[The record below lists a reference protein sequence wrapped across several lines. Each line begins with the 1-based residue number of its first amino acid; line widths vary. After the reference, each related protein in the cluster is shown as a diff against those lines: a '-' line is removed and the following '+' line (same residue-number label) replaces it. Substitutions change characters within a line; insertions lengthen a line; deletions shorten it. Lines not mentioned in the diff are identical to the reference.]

1 MNRRS
6 LMWTTIAVLACV
18 ALGGA
23 LWYRSVTA
31 SPAGVMTFAGDVR
44 ADVVTVRAPAIAK
57 PVPDYTVGIPKPAGA
72 APSASK
78 RPTPAMPSNQPTISG
93 PLAAVYVSAG
103 DHVKTGQPLAQLDT
117 MLLQLGLQQAQTAS
131 AKAHADVPVMTDNLA
146 TLNSAAGKLATAK
159 GQLSTAKAKLLA
171 GRAQLVAQLAQLEQL
186 AAHLPPGPL
195 PPGQPNPAVL
205 IPQLKAALAQL
216 DAGQAQLNTAAGKL
230 ATASSQLSTAK
241 RQLSNARDLLRILA
255 DAQDIGV
262 AVAQLRLS
270 QATILSPVE
279 GVVLEARRAGEI
291 AMVNAPI
298 VRIRPD
304 GAREVDTYLTS
315 DQLAKVKVGTPVEVT
330 YDSAPGVIVR
340 GSVARIAGFSA
351 VPPTSFPT
359 DIVHMTR
366 ATRVTVSLEGSSTVP
381 YGTPV
386 DVTIRTE

>member
-1 MNRRS
+1 
-6 LMWTTIAVLACV
+6 
-18 ALGGA
+18 
-23 LWYRSVTA
+23 
-31 SPAGVMTFAGDVR
+31 
-44 ADVVTVRAPAIAK
+44 
-57 PVPDYTVGIPKPAGA
+57 
-72 APSASK
+72 
-78 RPTPAMPSNQPTISG
+78 
-93 PLAAVYVSAG
+93 VYVSPG
-103 DHVKTGQPLAQLDT
+103 DHVKAGQPLAQLET
-117 MLLQLGLQQAQTAS
+117 TALQLGLQQAQTAS
-131 AKAHADVPVMTDNLA
+131 AKAHADVPVISDNLA
-146 TLNSAAGKLATAK
+146 TLSTAAGKLLTAK

-171 GRAQLVAQLAQLEQL
+171 GRAQLVAQLALLEQM

-216 DAGQAQLNTAAGKL
+216 DAGQAQLSAAAGKL

-241 RQLSNARDLLRILA
+241 QQLSNARELLRILA

-262 AVAQLRLS
+262 ALAQLRLS
-270 QATILSPVE
+270 QATIVSPVD
-279 GVVLEARRAGEI
+279 GVVIEARQAGEI

-315 DQLAKVKVGTPVEVT
+315 DQLAQVKVGTPVEVT

-340 GSVARIAGFSA
+340 GSVARMAGFSV

-386 DVTIRTE
+386 DVTIRTK